1 MGRGGGFQE
10 KNPGTGTP
18 RGRIA
23 EAPKRRT
30 TLPTRL
36 CADRPRQAPRSLR
49 ASFGLSLRAA
59 ESRRTMENSYEESI
73 DKHRVHLRPD
83 TLRDPA
89 PVSLHLLPCEVPV
102 NRPTPVGRFFTPAIR
117 LGPDGERSR
126 PDYGSRQPPRRHR
139 ALLREERRKASWGS
153 WSTGGGGRTAT
164 GLASLGLDQTLTE
177 ALPAPA
183 SSRTGSVV
191 SGA

>member
-1 MGRGGGFQE
+1 
-10 KNPGTGTP
+10 
-18 RGRIA
+18 
-23 EAPKRRT
+23 
-30 TLPTRL
+30 
-36 CADRPRQAPRSLR
+36 
-49 ASFGLSLRAA
+49 
-59 ESRRTMENSYEESI
+59 MENSYEESI

-89 PVSLHLLPCEVPV
+89 PVSLHLLPREVPV